1 MLDMNIND
9 YNQDNNDDAEIARLV
24 EIARENGI
32 EGDDSTLYKFVK
44 MAYSIGADMYALDAV
59 APEYNILDEP
69 DFQLGVLAGE
79 DGLSDDQFEDLCNY
93 LDAHVDNARATKQNV
108 GIAKDTIADA
118 VGYHKN
124 YGSDEKNLDVAIAE
138 QMYYDFCK
146 ENGIG

>member
-9 YNQDNNDDAEIARLV
+9 YNRDNNDDAEIARLV
-24 EIARENGI
+24 EVARENGI
-32 EGDDSTLYKFVK
+32 EGDDDTLYKFVK

-79 DGLSDDQFEDLCNY
+79 DGLDDDQFEDLCNY

-108 GIAKDTIADA
+108 GIAKDTIVDA